1 MIPKPCASLRYN
13 YYIAILL
20 LHIYDDDDDDDDARY
35 TDVWLD
41 IA

>member
-1 MIPKPCASLRYN
+1 MIPEPCASSHYN

-20 LHIYDDDDDDDDARY
+20 LHVYDDDDARY

>member
-1 MIPKPCASLRYN
+1 MIPEPCASLRCN

-20 LHIYDDDDDDDDARY
+20 LHIYDDDDARC
-35 TDVWLD
+35 TDVWHD